1 MAPRGLARSQDHSGE
16 GSTLDSPI
24 PGAAGSDK
32 GPLFMAPSPQPPGY
46 NFCTHK
52 PLLSLP
58 PGNSRMSAPRTQE
71 PEAGS
76 VTNNQ
81 SQEREKYLRVKM
93 WEKMLL

>member
-1 MAPRGLARSQDHSGE
+1 MSSGSKGPFAPAGTPMVPGGLVRSQDHSGE

-32 GPLFMAPSPQPPGY
+32 GPLLMAPSPQPPGY

-58 PGNSRMSAPRTQE
+58 PGNSRMSGEVENLTE
-71 PEAGS
+71 
-76 VTNNQ
+76 T
-81 SQEREKYLRVKM
+81 L
-93 WEKMLL
+93 

>member
-1 MAPRGLARSQDHSGE
+1 MRSGSKGPFAPAGTPMAPRGLARSQDHSGE

-58 PGNSRMSAPRTQE
+58 PGNSRMSGEVGNLTE
-71 PEAGS
+71 
-76 VTNNQ
+76 T
-81 SQEREKYLRVKM
+81 L
-93 WEKMLL
+93 